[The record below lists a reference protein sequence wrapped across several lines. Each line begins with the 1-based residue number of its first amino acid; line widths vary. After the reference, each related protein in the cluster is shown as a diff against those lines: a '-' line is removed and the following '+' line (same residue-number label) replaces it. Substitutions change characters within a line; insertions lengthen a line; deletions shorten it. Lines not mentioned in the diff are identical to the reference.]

1 MSGPDNFDSFPARA
15 GSCIGPGNFEAQKSC
30 ANHSHRLY
38 NMLEFNKTFVK
49 EERFKEF
56 HREIPPQK
64 RCVIITCMDT
74 RLTHLLPHA
83 INILDGD
90 AKIIKNAGAVITHPF
105 GGIMRS
111 VMVALYELRADEVFV
126 IGHRFVKIPSTYS

>member
-1 MSGPDNFDSFPARA
+1 MEFRR
-15 GSCIGPGNFEAQKSC
+15 EALPS
-30 ANHSHRLY
+30 
-38 NMLEFNKTFVK
+38 
-49 EERFKEF
+49 
-56 HREIPPQK
+56 K

-126 IGHRFVKIPSTYS
+126 IGHK